1 MISEQLK
8 DVYKVAPEEKEPVDQ
23 QDQTDLITWR
33 HWPAAFHCLM
43 AFISIRGGPEVPR
56 VSHKHKALR
65 RAVLF
70 AIFYGF
76 PLHSLLITGAIKVNY
91 LIKLTPT
98 LKYRILNKLQN
109 KKKIATLT

>member
-1 MISEQLK
+1 MISEQIR
-8 DVYKVAPEEKEPVDQ
+8 DVYKVAPGEKEPAEQ

-43 AFISIRGGPEVPR
+43 AFISLRGGPEVPR
-56 VSHKHKALR
+56 VAHKHKVLR

-76 PLHSLLITGAIKVNY
+76 PLHSLLITGAIKGIFFINTY
-91 LIKLTPT
+91 PHA
-98 LKYRILNKLQN
+98 
-109 KKKIATLT
+109 KIYD

>member
-1 MISEQLK
+1 MISEQIR
-8 DVYKVAPEEKEPVDQ
+8 DVYKVAPGEKEPVEQ

-43 AFISIRGGPEVPR
+43 AFISLRGGPEVPR
-56 VSHKHKALR
+56 VAHKHKVLR

-76 PLHSLLITGAIKVNY
+76 PLHSLLITGAIKGIF
-91 LIKLTPT
+91 LLTLT
-98 LKYRILNKLQN
+98 LTEKYMIKLQN
-109 KKKIATLT
+109 KKIIVSLT